1 MPEKLPLYLQIKELL
16 LRELGAGKW
25 LQGERLPTEATLAAQ
40 LGVAVGT
47 LRKALSGLEEDGI
60 LERRQ
65 GSGTYVTESHSGQA
79 IYHFFRLEHLD
90 GKTGM
95 PGAETISL
103 EPVQHSQAA
112 QQMQLAMQPTDAP
125 VFWRIRR
132 HRLLDDIVV
141 AIEDVMLPI
150 KRAPALHIDQLHESL
165 YLHYREQLGFWI
177 ANVVDAV
184 TVGTAPD
191 WGNAALGLSAGTAC
205 GMVQRQSFD
214 QHGEMA
220 EFSLLWFNPARA
232 RYMARWA

>member
-25 LQGERLPTEATLAAQ
+25 LQGERLPTEAELAGQ

-47 LRKALSGLEEDGI
+47 LRKALAGLEEDGI

-65 GSGTYVTESHSGQA
+65 GSGTYVAEGNTGQA
-79 IYHFFRLEHLD
+79 IYHFFRLENLE

-95 PGAETISL
+95 PSAEVVAL
-103 EPVQHSQAA
+103 DQVAHPLAA
-112 QQMQLAMQPTDAP
+112 QQMQVADTHA
-125 VFWRIRR
+125 FWRVRR
-132 HRLLDDIVV
+132 HRLLDGVVV
-141 AIEDVMLPI
+141 AIEDVMLPVS
-150 KRAPALHIDQLHESL
+150 RAPELQAAQLHESL

-177 ANVVDAV
+177 AHVVDAV
-184 TVGTAPD
+184 TVGAMPD
-191 WGNAALGLSAGTAC
+191 WGNDALGLVAGQPC

-232 RYMARWA
+232 RYMARWS